1 MRESFQKDYDTLH
14 KFIDMM
20 KDAESMS
27 VEGYHDVIVEKHNE
41 SIGFLKSAIFQA
53 QSNVLDEIAK
63 QREVASKTKFT
74 YMKPRGPLPQ
84 ARAFDHETAPEED
97 DSRSVSDYASSGE
110 VERCAAADVTPSV
123 EAARVVQTVENGN
136 RFGVSIE
143 QPRRR
148 SFYPLPSGMSI
159 NVAAKKMPVQGIHLV
174 KESASGVLLESGG
187 GQKHNGPPRD
197 PRKLECDEKGAP
209 KSIARDPRG
218 LGSAGKMI
226 ETTMK
231 EAPKPDQEE
240 KTQRQAKGKPTPPHQ
255 ILSSLRKAASRSM
268 PKSTEHGPPEQP
280 SGQFTPASPASHQAT
295 ASIPSDPR
303 FNRSNSNV
311 IQSLKNP
318 SSNHTSTPSEPVNPP
333 GRQSQ
338 PVAQQL
344 KRPVE
349 RRSGSLSVAPR
360 SKAGGP
366 STPKKARVPPR
377 LQRTYAIGTVVMAKF
392 QKYSFWPGIVVKR
405 PASSIDRSFANGG
418 TLPRNVTRD
427 FPKLSFRTSSLAY

>member
-209 KSIARDPRG
+209 KSIARDSIG
-218 LGSAGKMI
+218 LGSASKMI

-231 EAPKPDQEE
+231 EAPKLDQEE
-240 KTQRQAKGKPTPPHQ
+240 KMPHIAERKPIPPNQ
-255 ILSSLRKAASRSM
+255 ILSSLRKVASRSM
-268 PKSTEHGPPEQP
+268 QKSTENGPQEQP
-280 SGQFTPASPASHQAT
+280 SGQFPSASQASRQAT

-303 FNRSNSNV
+303 ISRSHSNV
-311 IQSLKNP
+311 FQSLKNL
-318 SSNHTSTPSEPVNPP
+318 SSNDTGTPSKPVDPP
-333 GRQSQ
+333 PKGRQSQ
-338 PVAQQL
+338 PLATQL
-344 KRPVE
+344 KRPME
-349 RRSGSLSVAPR
+349 SRSGHLSIAPR

-366 STPKKARVPPR
+366 STPKKARAPPCF
-377 LQRTYAIGTVVMAKF
+377 QRSYEVGTVVMAKYL
-392 QKYSFWPGIVVKR
+392 KYSFWPGIVVKR
-405 PASSIDRSFANGG
+405 PAFSIDRSFANGG
-418 TLPRNVTRD
+418 TFGTKSGSG
-427 FPKLSFRTSSLAY
+427 FT